1 VTLDGLGYA
10 AAIALA
16 AMLAFSAVAKLL
28 TPVETERSFVALG
41 VPNAAAAARFV
52 PLPELVAGVLLLVVP
67 AVGGIAVLMLLA
79 FFSTFVVT
87 RLRAGVVAPCACFG
101 AASNRPISW
110 LTLARNAALA
120 LLAVASL
127 ATLRPVLPTL
137 LDVVAVLGYVV
148 IVAIS
153 LQVGDRLA
161 TTAEST

>member
-10 AAIALA
+10 AAIVLA
-16 AMLAFSAVAKLL
+16 ALLVLSATAKLVA
-28 TPVETERSFVALG
+28 PAETEDSFAALG

-52 PLPELVAGVLLLVVP
+52 PLPELAAGVLLVVVP

-87 RLRAGVVAPCACFG
+87 RLRAGIVAPCACFG
-101 AASNRPISW
+101 AASNRPLSW

-127 ATLRPVLPTL
+127 ATMRPVLPTL
-137 LDVVAVLGYVV
+137 LDVVVVLSYVV
-148 IVAIS
+148 VVAIL

-161 TTAEST
+161 TAAGSR

>member
-16 AMLAFSAVAKLL
+16 TLLVLSAAAKLL
-28 TPVETERSFVALG
+28 TPTETERSFAALG

-52 PLPELVAGVLLLVVP
+52 PLPELAAGVLLVVVP

-87 RLRAGVVAPCACFG
+87 RLRAGIVAPCACFG
-101 AASNRPISW
+101 AASNQPLSW
-110 LTLARNAALA
+110 LTLARNASMA
-120 LLAVASL
+120 LLALASL

-137 LDVVAVLGYVV
+137 LDVVAVLAYVV
-148 IVAIS
+148 VVAIL
-153 LQVGDRLA
+153 LQLGDRFA
-161 TTAEST
+161 TTARSR